1 MITELFSL
9 QVNGGWTVSVKYKT
23 FLQFNEYKNNIW
35 SLPVL
40 SLDFSRLFS
49 QIFPR
54 LKLQV

>member
-9 QVNGGWTVSVKYKT
+9 QVNGCWTVSVKYKM

-49 QIFPR
+49 QIFSR
-54 LKLQV
+54 LKLHV

>member
-9 QVNGGWTVSVKYKT
+9 QVNGCWTVSVKYKM

-40 SLDFSRLFS
+40 SLDFSRFFS

-54 LKLQV
+54 LKLHV